1 LWLGF
6 VIVGIANA
14 QIGQDPAAV
23 VNALSAFELTEA
35 DSPNTYTTT
44 SEMTINLDTRGDV
57 LYTASAAGN
66 LDEDGITLASA
77 LLAAASGYGDNLAE
91 PIQQFLSQQASELAG
106 QGQLTLAVEE
116 YLLDVDVQG
125 DEAPYQVNLTL
136 RLAEVPEDSFPE
148 PASSLGASREE
159 ATYIIR
165 EFSDFQCPFCTR
177 FSVEVLPA
185 IKRDLLTRGDVRFE
199 YHHFPL
205 QSIHPN
211 AFPAAEA
218 SECILDLAGDDAF
231 WSFHDALFE
240 RQNAWGSL
248 GDPSSYFVRLAE
260 DLGIDDSA
268 SSESIETC
276 IDERNFAEDVREAYR
291 AATEDLGLR
300 GTPTVFVNGFRLTN
314 PYEPTAISDKF
325 VLVDAFA
332 DAPDNTDLDG
342 RDSGDTDPSSS
353 ETPGN

>member
-1 LWLGF
+1 MKRHSLMTSQRVSSVWLSL
-6 VIVGIANA
+6 VILLMSIANA
-14 QIGQDPAAV
+14 QIGQDPATV
-23 VNALSAFELTEA
+23 VSALADFELTES
-35 DSPNTYTTT
+35 DSPNTYAA
-44 SEMTINLDTRGDV
+44 SSGMTIDLATRGDV
-57 LYTASAAGN
+57 LYTASAEGL
-66 LDEDGITLASA
+66 LDESGIALASEF
-77 LLAAASGYGDNLAE
+77 LAAASGYGTNLSE

-106 QGQLTLAVEE
+106 QGELTLTVEE
-116 YLLDVDVQG
+116 YLLDVTVEG
-125 DEAPYQVNLTL
+125 DSDPYQVSLTL
-136 RLAEVPEDSFPE
+136 RLAEIPDDAFPE
-148 PASSLGASREE
+148 PVSSLGASRED
-159 ATYIIR
+159 ATYVIR

-177 FSVEVLPA
+177 FSIEVLPA
-185 IKRDLLTRGDVRFE
+185 IKSELLTRGDVRFE

-260 DLGIDDSA
+260 DLGIEDDA
-268 SSESIETC
+268 SSESIEMC

-325 VLVDAFA
+325 ALVDAFA
-332 DAPDNTDLDG
+332 DAGSDET
-342 RDSGDTDPSSS
+342 SG
-353 ETPGN
+353 N